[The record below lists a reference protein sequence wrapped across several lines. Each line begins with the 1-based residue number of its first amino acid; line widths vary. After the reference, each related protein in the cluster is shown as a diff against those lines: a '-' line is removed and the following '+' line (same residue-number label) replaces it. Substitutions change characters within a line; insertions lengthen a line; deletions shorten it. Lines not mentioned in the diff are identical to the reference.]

1 MNFGEKLKML
11 RKQHKM
17 TQQNLGNAI
26 NLSKANICKYEA
38 GSLEPNLGTLRS
50 LSQLF
55 EVSLDYLIG
64 EQEVEMPSSPEK
76 ESNHKSAGKAIKQ
89 TFRVLGDIACGVPI
103 LAQENEESFTLNV
116 EKGAEINADFCL
128 RARGDSMIGARIFD
142 GDMVFIRK
150 ESMVDNG
157 KIAAVLIDE
166 EATLKRIRYDGKRQ
180 ELTLYPENPK
190 YETMHFRGEELGRIR
205 ILGRAIAFQSNFA

>member
-38 GSLEPNLGTLRS
+38 GSLEPNLGTLRA

-55 EVSLDYLIG
+55 DVSLDYLIG
-64 EQEVEMPSSPEK
+64 EEEEDTSSLDQKSSNKPAEK
-76 ESNHKSAGKAIKQ
+76 VTKQ
-89 TFRVLGDIACGVPI
+89 TFRVLGDIACGTPI
-103 LAQENEESFTLNV
+103 LAQETDERFTLSV
-116 EKGAEINADFCL
+116 ESGAEINADFCL

-166 EATLKRIRYDGKRQ
+166 EATLKRIRYDRKRQ

-205 ILGRAIAFQSNFA
+205 ILGQAIAFHSNFA